1 MDLISIS
8 LLSSD
13 RAWDMLF
20 SISLEK
26 VFPSVGFIQYAC
38 FGNSKK
44 SLKQAK
50 FETIG
55 TVPQLI
61 ASKTDS
67 PNVSPLSAFE
77 G

>member
-1 MDLISIS
+1 
-8 LLSSD
+8 
-13 RAWDMLF
+13 MLF
-20 SISLEK
+20 SISWGK
-26 VFPSVGFIQYAC
+26 VFPSVGLYSMHA
-38 FGNSKK
+38 GNSKN

-50 FETIG
+50 LETIG
-55 TVPQLI
+55 TVPQLM